1 MDTILEPINNIIL
14 GSVNRTEN
22 GDIILTNNFVDWNE
36 GLVDKIDGYY
46 KKIVSNNEVVDST
59 EEVEGLITKVGDLR
73 TEANAALAL
82 YIAEKVYV
90 AGRWVQAK
98 ASASGYFGNKLPAI
112 ASVPDT
118 DTNTFTG
125 DSLYEIIKELN
136 NMADIYRY
144 DKLTNN
150 AGIYNDP
157 ETNFKLTI
165 NGNLKTKGNI
175 SFYKKGTTTNE
186 TYSLQDLVFIESL
199 ETNILELTNNK
210 LELRTKTNGGI
221 EKDTAGL
228 YIKVFSGDLE
238 IDASGL
244 KLKDNVYQK
253 NITIANTTS
262 TSIINSTIAL
272 SSGNVLTFTEGS
284 LAKSYRDQAENFK
297 QYAEAYANGTGTG
310 AAISIVVGAKQYK
323 EQAEGFKNTTEG
335 YKNTTEGYKNTT
347 EGYKNDANTYA
358 YGSGSLSAA
367 TPPVL
372 DADGDVSFTGTQG
385 AKQYQIKAQAASVR
399 AAASA
404 VTAGGSASAS
414 GVSAT
419 ASAASATTAA
429 LFAAISTGSAGV
441 SALITL
447 GNALVSAGGEIEIL
461 SFPIKP
467 PLQVQDEAIGLSI
480 NKYELN
486 TNIAGYLEL
495 NDTYTSLI
503 DWQRPVYIDTLLKIN
518 LEAVS
523 GVGIIDTIS
532 SHTILGGTLFKDR
545 LVGVLLNTNKNI
557 VLFENKGAD
566 TNAGNY
572 LDRFLYDSTTLFT
585 DHTQLSISFYS
596 KITEAQL
603 NRSGLLVSN
612 EEVVFHTNTTNS
624 QSSSSDNNGINIKFE
639 TSRTGPTRVRIYVK
653 YQTSGGVVEKNIY
666 SNWDNIGYLE
676 LDDASIKDIEHHYI
690 FTFSLQHIKVY
701 FDKVLI
707 ATHTLVFSDTNQ
719 SMINL
724 QNHIFGGYNQG
735 YTGLVASDYTRQ
747 YWQGTISSIN
757 VYNSVL
763 TQENINTLLTELEY
777 IGDKKIFADK
787 IKLSGDFTFNTN
799 KELKLNTTFLS
810 TKTTNDIIEGS
821 TNKYYTDA
829 RFDTRFATKNTD
841 NITEGSTNKYYTD
854 TRFDTRFGTK
864 NTDNITEGSTNK
876 YYTDTRFDTRLT
888 SKTTNNITEGTT
900 NLYYTDAR
908 VNTLLNNY
916 VSDAELSTCNYL
928 TLTNIPLS
936 TSTTSGILK
945 VDNIITTTTNNVLKL
960 VEPASYTMTN
970 QETVSRSYPPTRN
983 FTGVSGTAT
992 AISGQLYGNGTYTI
1006 KFSTYSQT
1014 QYYPSHC
1021 FRTTDVIGGSFGYN
1035 QYYTAGAYTGSKVLV
1050 TGYPGDWITIE
1061 MPYAIK
1067 LKSYKLQ
1074 LYTTNSAFITAPRD
1088 FKIYASND
1096 GITWVTID
1104 TITSCTYIDIT
1115 TQKYFDKA
1123 VTVSVYYKHF
1133 GLAINRISPT
1143 GTQCQLNEL
1152 YFYGVE
1158 PVPDY
1163 HYKRDAFLK
1172 YTAGVQVEAT
1182 RNTGTWGITDYVS
1195 GTQVSTATSV
1205 SLGVVK
1211 GGGNVS
1217 VATDGTMSV
1226 VIPTATIATI
1236 STLGVVKSGG
1246 NVNIATDGSM
1256 SVTIPTATIA
1266 TSSTIGIV
1274 KGGGNVSIAVDGSMS
1289 VVHPV
1294 LPLIAT
1300 SSVAGIVKTG
1310 TGNVSISADGS
1321 MSVVHPVLPL
1331 IATSSVAG
1339 LVKTGTGNVSIS
1351 ADGSMSVVHP
1361 VLPVIA
1367 TSSVAGLC
1375 KGGGNVSISST
1386 GVLSVQF
1393 PIIQVIDIA
1402 TNEIAGLCRG
1412 GGNIAISSTGLLNA
1426 PIASSIT
1433 LGIVKQGT
1441 NITIDNLGV
1450 ISAVIPNNYITNT
1463 NLTSTLNAY
1472 ITDTQL
1478 SQLNYLKIADL
1489 GYELTTFSFINT
1501 TTLTST
1507 LVPYLKIADLETS
1520 LNNYVSDTELSTY
1533 NYTTLANI
1541 PKGTNS
1547 IYGLCKGGTN
1557 VDVIDGVI
1565 NLSIPAGYLLQ
1576 TDLDTQLTTYT
1587 PLTTYNDYINP
1598 AVGNTYFIE
1607 ITWIYADGS
1616 FKFSGS
1622 DRNTTYTDFLVNS
1635 NKGLSYN
1642 LNDVVKI
1649 ITISANQTGSTY
1661 YTPRVS
1667 MWMTNSMLPHNQID
1681 NGSYTGG
1688 SQTNPDANY
1697 WIVNHLSEQVIYTYQ
1712 GDERFNQ
1719 ILTYGNDAG
1728 GRLKYIK
1735 INTATATQTIKN
1747 KRADFYTRAE
1757 IDKKDYIIPNTISKY
1772 AITSSALTTALTP
1785 YALLTNLTPYA
1796 TIASLSDY
1804 ATNANLINNYVS
1816 DTELGTCNYF
1826 KTAIAT
1832 ASTTGLVRG
1841 GNNISIDGTGILTA
1855 NIPIAST
1862 TLGLVKNGGN
1872 VTINSTGLMN
1882 VTHPTLPVIGTASVA
1897 GLVLS
1902 GTNVTIDGSGLMTP
1916 TTATSSVKGIC
1927 RPDNSSVIINNGVLS
1942 VGSVV
1947 QAWKPNNNGIY
1958 YNEIPA
1964 PAIGTPPT
1972 VNVIIGSQNN
1982 SSTDANTPI
1991 ILPDAKLYVRD
2002 DKPTTNILFRGGTV
2016 GATNGKVRIYMTT
2029 DSSYSS
2035 YIESEHI
2042 GGGQTKLSLATS
2054 YSGAITTQMVI
2065 TPEGTVGINSIYP
2078 NVSYKLD
2085 VNGGIKSPSLNTG
2098 SLNCNTFTIQ
2108 GSPATLNSFSGNIN
2122 RSRVDELYLAINERF
2137 AFVVPASIQYNYGP
2151 TLKESVFRIPVN
2163 LHLNRYNNYGNYQ
2176 TTGSGISAQYY
2187 MSLQPNSVFG
2197 RFQHYFGLVRMAWID
2212 GDSLA
2217 TGNSLSHYELLSNNT
2232 NDWDTTTWGGYSV
2245 NGVFYIQVS
2254 VYTSAI
2260 LNELNVILH

>member
-1 MDTILEPINNIIL
+1 MSGLYIAGTGLSLSGIQVAINKDNITQLTSRLDDISTDEVDEGTTNLYYTDTRVDTVIANKTTDDIDEGTTNKYYTDTRVDTVIANKTTDDITEGITNLYYTDTRVDTVIANKTTDDIDEGTTNKYYTDTRVDTILEPINNIIL

-82 YIAEKVYV
+82 YIAEKLYV

-136 NMADIYRY
+136 NMADIYKY

-150 AGIYNDP
+150 AGIYNEP
-157 ETNFKLTI
+157 ETNLKLTI

-253 NITIANTTS
+253 NISIVNTTS

-347 EGYKNDANTYA
+347 EGFKNTTQGYKNDANTYA
-358 YGSGSLSAA
+358 NGSGSLS
-367 TPPVL
+367 TTNPPLL

-404 VTAGGSASAS
+404 VTAGGSASAA

-419 ASAASATTAA
+419 AAAGSATTAA

-447 GNALVSAGGEIEIL
+447 GNALVNAGGEIEIL

-503 DWQRPVYIDTLLKIN
+503 DWQRPAYIDTLLKIN

-523 GVGIIDTIS
+523 GVGIIDTIL

-572 LDRFLYDSTTLFT
+572 LDRFSYDSTTIFT
-585 DHTQLSISFYS
+585 DHTKLSISFYS

-707 ATHTLVFSDTNQ
+707 ATHTLVFSHTNQ

-841 NITEGSTNKYYTD
+841 NITEGTTNK
-854 TRFDTRFGTK
+854 
-864 NTDNITEGSTNK
+864 
-876 YYTDTRFDTRLT
+876 
-888 SKTTNNITEGTT
+888 
-900 NLYYTDAR
+900 YYTDAR
-908 VNTLLNNY
+908 VNTLLINY

-928 TLTNIPLS
+928 KLANLPLA
-936 TSTTSGILK
+936 TSTTSGIMK

-960 VEPASYTMTN
+960 VEPASIVIPNT
-970 QETVSRSYPPTRN
+970 ESPIRSYPPTRN
-983 FTGVSGTAT
+983 FTGASGTIT
-992 AISGQLYGNGTYTI
+992 AISGQSYGNGNYKI
-1006 KFSTYSQT
+1006 SFSSFLSSL
-1014 QYYPSHC
+1014 YYPSHC
-1021 FRTTDVIGGSFGYN
+1021 FRVTDTIGGAWYSPSYNAGNYTGGYSFG
-1035 QYYTAGAYTGSKVLV
+1035 T
-1050 TGYPGDWITIE
+1050 YPGDWVMIE
-1061 MPYAIK
+1061 MP
-1067 LKSYKLQ
+1067 
-1074 LYTTNSAFITAPRD
+1074 
-1088 FKIYASND
+1088 
-1096 GITWVTID
+1096 
-1104 TITSCTYIDIT
+1104 
-1115 TQKYFDKA
+1115 
-1123 VTVSVYYKHF
+1123 
-1133 GLAINRISPT
+1133 
-1143 GTQCQLNEL
+1143 
-1152 YFYGVE
+1152 
-1158 PVPDY
+1158 
-1163 HYKRDAFLK
+1163 
-1172 YTAGVQVEAT
+1172 
-1182 RNTGTWGITDYVS
+1182 
-1195 GTQVSTATSV
+1195 V
-1205 SLGVVK
+1205 SL
-1211 GGGNVS
+1211 
-1217 VATDGTMSV
+1217 
-1226 VIPTATIATI
+1226 
-1236 STLGVVKSGG
+1236 
-1246 NVNIATDGSM
+1246 
-1256 SVTIPTATIA
+1256 
-1266 TSSTIGIV
+1266 
-1274 KGGGNVSIAVDGSMS
+1274 
-1289 VVHPV
+1289 
-1294 LPLIAT
+1294 
-1300 SSVAGIVKTG
+1300 
-1310 TGNVSISADGS
+1310 
-1321 MSVVHPVLPL
+1321 
-1331 IATSSVAG
+1331 
-1339 LVKTGTGNVSIS
+1339 
-1351 ADGSMSVVHP
+1351 
-1361 VLPVIA
+1361 
-1367 TSSVAGLC
+1367 
-1375 KGGGNVSISST
+1375 
-1386 GVLSVQF
+1386 
-1393 PIIQVIDIA
+1393 
-1402 TNEIAGLCRG
+1402 R
-1412 GGNIAISSTGLLNA
+1412 
-1426 PIASSIT
+1426 
-1433 LGIVKQGT
+1433 
-1441 NITIDNLGV
+1441 
-1450 ISAVIPNNYITNT
+1450 
-1463 NLTSTLNAY
+1463 LTS
-1472 ITDTQL
+1472 
-1478 SQLNYLKIADL
+1478 
-1489 GYELTTFSFINT
+1489 FR
-1501 TTLTST
+1501 
-1507 LVPYLKIADLETS
+1507 LEI
-1520 LNNYVSDTELSTY
+1520 
-1533 NYTTLANI
+1533 I
-1541 PKGTNS
+1541 PSGLPRAPLDFR
-1547 IYGLCKGGTN
+1547 IYGSK
-1557 VDVIDGVI
+1557 
-1565 NLSIPAGYLLQ
+1565 
-1576 TDLDTQLTTYT
+1576 
-1587 PLTTYNDYINP
+1587 
-1598 AVGNTYFIE
+1598 
-1607 ITWIYADGS
+1607 
-1616 FKFSGS
+1616 
-1622 DRNTTYTDFLVNS
+1622 
-1635 NKGLSYN
+1635 
-1642 LNDVVKI
+1642 
-1649 ITISANQTGSTY
+1649 
-1661 YTPRVS
+1661 
-1667 MWMTNSMLPHNQID
+1667 
-1681 NGSYTGG
+1681 
-1688 SQTNPDANY
+1688 
-1697 WIVNHLSEQVIYTYQ
+1697 
-1712 GDERFNQ
+1712 
-1719 ILTYGNDAG
+1719 
-1728 GRLKYIK
+1728 
-1735 INTATATQTIKN
+1735 
-1747 KRADFYTRAE
+1747 KR
-1757 IDKKDYIIPNTISKY
+1757 
-1772 AITSSALTTALTP
+1772 
-1785 YALLTNLTPYA
+1785 
-1796 TIASLSDY
+1796 
-1804 ATNANLINNYVS
+1804 
-1816 DTELGTCNYF
+1816 
-1826 KTAIAT
+1826 
-1832 ASTTGLVRG
+1832 
-1841 GNNISIDGTGILTA
+1841 
-1855 NIPIAST
+1855 
-1862 TLGLVKNGGN
+1862 
-1872 VTINSTGLMN
+1872 
-1882 VTHPTLPVIGTASVA
+1882 
-1897 GLVLS
+1897 
-1902 GTNVTIDGSGLMTP
+1902 
-1916 TTATSSVKGIC
+1916 
-1927 RPDNSSVIINNGVLS
+1927 
-1942 VGSVV
+1942 
-1947 QAWKPNNNGIY
+1947 
-1958 YNEIPA
+1958 
-1964 PAIGTPPT
+1964 
-1972 VNVIIGSQNN
+1972 
-1982 SSTDANTPI
+1982 
-1991 ILPDAKLYVRD
+1991 
-2002 DKPTTNILFRGGTV
+2002 
-2016 GATNGKVRIYMTT
+2016 
-2029 DSSYSS
+2029 
-2035 YIESEHI
+2035 
-2042 GGGQTKLSLATS
+2042 
-2054 YSGAITTQMVI
+2054 
-2065 TPEGTVGINSIYP
+2065 
-2078 NVSYKLD
+2078 
-2085 VNGGIKSPSLNTG
+2085 
-2098 SLNCNTFTIQ
+2098 
-2108 GSPATLNSFSGNIN
+2108 
-2122 RSRVDELYLAINERF
+2122 
-2137 AFVVPASIQYNYGP
+2137 
-2151 TLKESVFRIPVN
+2151 
-2163 LHLNRYNNYGNYQ
+2163 
-2176 TTGSGISAQYY
+2176 
-2187 MSLQPNSVFG
+2187 
-2197 RFQHYFGLVRMAWID
+2197 
-2212 GDSLA
+2212 
-2217 TGNSLSHYELLSNNT
+2217 
-2232 NDWDTTTWGGYSV
+2232 
-2245 NGVFYIQVS
+2245 
-2254 VYTSAI
+2254 
-2260 LNELNVILH
+2260 